1 MDSFLCLD
9 SLNVYMEIVF
19 HADGTTIRKEVTMMD
34 EKDIYS
40 KDLSYRELEKKQ
52 PDITVRSIDVERF
65 DDGSLKTI
73 MLSDSDKS
81 GSSIGNQDFE
91 SPSQEFI
98 ECVAQAF
105 GLKKGTV
112 TYDNV
117 TGVISRIKEKGKVN
131 KTTWNQAVKER
142 TREAI
147 KEKPSR
153 DEDSYHFTV
162 RSQCVREQG
171 YDKDEGGVRAF
182 LDDVEDIILKC
193 SDNE

>member
-1 MDSFLCLD
+1 
-9 SLNVYMEIVF
+9 MEIVF
-19 HADGTTIRKEVTMMD
+19 HEEGTTVRKEVTVMG
-34 EKDIYS
+34 EKDNYS
-40 KDLSYRELEKKQ
+40 KKLSYQELEEAQ

-73 MLSDSDKS
+73 TLSDSYESKS
-81 GSSIGNQDFE
+81 STSNQDSE
-91 SPSQEFI
+91 STSQEFI
-98 ECVAQAF
+98 ECVAQEF

-117 TGVISRIKEKGKVN
+117 TGVVSKIKKKGEVN

-171 YDKDEGGVRAF
+171 YNKNEGGVQAF
-182 LDDVEDIILKC
+182 LDDLEDIISKC
-193 SDNE
+193 SDDE

>member
-1 MDSFLCLD
+1 
-9 SLNVYMEIVF
+9 MEIVF
-19 HADGTTIRKEVTMMD
+19 HKDGTTIRKEVTMMK
-34 EKDIYS
+34 EKEIYS
-40 KDLSYRELEKKQ
+40 KELSYQELEKKQ

-73 MLSDSDKS
+73 ILSDSNESKS
-81 GSSIGNQDFE
+81 PTSNQDFE
-91 SPSQEFI
+91 SPSQEFV

-117 TGVISRIKEKGKVN
+117 TGVVSRIKKKGEVN

-153 DEDSYHFTV
+153 DEDSYHYAV

-171 YDKDEGGVRAF
+171 YNKGGGGVQAF
-182 LDDVEDIILKC
+182 LDDVEDLISRF
-193 SDNE
+193 SDNK

>member
-1 MDSFLCLD
+1 
-9 SLNVYMEIVF
+9 MEIVF
-19 HADGTTIRKEVTMMD
+19 HEDGTTIQKEVTMMS
-34 EKDIYS
+34 EKDIHS
-40 KDLSYRELEKKQ
+40 KDLSYRELEQKQ

-65 DDGSLKTI
+65 DDGSLKRI
-73 MLSDSDKS
+73 ILSDSDQS
-81 GSSIGNQDFE
+81 RSSTSNQDFE

-117 TGVISRIKEKGKVN
+117 TSVVSRIRKKGEVN

-153 DEDSYHFTV
+153 DGDSYHYTV

-182 LDDVEDIILKC
+182 LDDLEDIISKC
-193 SDNE
+193 SDDE